1 MHYGTIANFDNPDR
15 GAFFIP
21 LDAVPSVYMS
31 GHNKWSQIKHQ
42 KGATDKKKSV
52 VFSKILK
59 AITIAARGEP
69 NPAFNPRL
77 RSLIEEARTN
87 TVPNE
92 NIERAIQKTQDTD
105 ALEEMTLEAYGPNGI
120 AILINTIT
128 DSTTRTVNEVRH
140 VLEKNGGKL
149 GEIGSVRWAFDGTV
163 ARFPL
168 EISAEDT
175 AVIKKLTELLEDRD
189 DVQNIFTNVLNPE
202 L

>member
-1 MHYGTIANFDNPDR
+1 
-15 GAFFIP
+15 
-21 LDAVPSVYMS
+21 MS

-52 VFSKILK
+52 VFSKVLK

-77 RSLIEEARTN
+77 RSLIEEARAN

-92 NIERAIQKTQDTD
+92 NIERAIQKTQDAD

-140 VLEKNGGKL
+140 LLEKNGGKL
-149 GEIGSVRWAFDGTV
+149 GEIGSVRWAFEGTE
-163 ARFPL
+163 AKFPL
-168 EISAEDT
+168 EGSDEDR
-175 AVIKKLTELLEDRD
+175 AVMEKLEDLLDDRD
-189 DVQNIFTNVLNPE
+189 DVQSVFTNLAPKA
-202 L
+202 